1 MADTTKK
8 ITVEVKAVVDNAIA
22 KINKYVEAVNKAQRA
37 KIDDTSSSAVRQ
49 VGNEAEKSAKKINA
63 LQSQMVKLK
72 AAVAGA
78 FTVSAILGIG
88 QAALKASAN
97 VELLRKGLEF
107 QIGKDDTKK
116 LIRGIQAIGEA
127 SAYDT
132 NQLIPMSRAWINM
145 GENAEQAMSR
155 VQRLVDL
162 GSAFGLTADQIEHA
176 NLALSQMAA
185 AGKIN
190 AQDMMQLTNANIPAW
205 KMLADAMHMS
215 VTEVRELASQGKLTG
230 EAIEALWGAFSEKT
244 QGAATS
250 LASSLMG
257 QTSNIEEAIANSMS
271 VVGDIIREAFDIS
284 GILTDVGEV
293 VEGVR
298 AHLMNIKE
306 AAENIGIKQAIL
318 NEISSISPAV
328 GFVATAFVN
337 AFNAIK
343 SVISNNIG
351 IIKTFVEAVLL
362 IKGAT
367 LVVAGLTAAFGV
379 LHGAITT
386 LSTVHTIFTMMQTG
400 IIGVRTAFLAL
411 TAAMNVNP
419 IILALTL
426 VSAALVALY
435 NNWEEISDAV
445 DRAMSKIQNVVASV
459 CESVAGF
466 FDNLKGKV
474 IEVGEG
480 FLDMARSA
488 LPSWASSALS
498 IISGFVN
505 KAAALLQW
513 LADFARH
520 VMNRIRQAQSS
531 FGTPTGER
539 RRHSA
544 QPDFAVVTP
553 KPEVPASPSAPSIS
567 KGGGG
572 KGGGGGGS
580 KAISEEERAIE
591 ALIKKYSDA
600 DKMLR
605 NVIKS
610 EIEMA
615 NVSLSMLPQSARA
628 EEEVQVKLM
637 SIKAAHDEVMDG
649 YMKELDIAEKISDP
663 TVRDNVIKG
672 IEKQI
677 EAENK
682 LADAKMRQATFE
694 GNLKTNKEETTTL
707 LDRVFG
713 TDDEYERKIR
723 DIQDGV
729 ARIFETADYAKASG
743 QVGDYTQDMDLL
755 SKILQLSPDALQ
767 AELEAK
773 NETLDAFVER
783 NKERIAEG
791 AKALTESEK
800 NAKTWSDNTVRYA
813 TMVGD
818 SMSDAMM
825 SWITGAKSGKEALS
839 DFVSGILKA
848 AAQLL
853 TRWLSLF
860 AIFSIVGE
868 PRLAAR
874 NASAA
879 VFGAYDGKVNLS
891 RDGHAMGGYITG
903 AGTGTS
909 DSIPAMLS
917 NGEYVVRAA
926 AVRRIGVPTLSAINR
941 GHFAT
946 GGLVGGGYVGGKKLE
961 PSGVAGNLTL
971 QVNALDATDFD
982 NFLNLRGGGERIQN
996 MLYEAERRFAFS
1008 MG

>member
-8 ITVEVKAVVDNAIA
+8 ITVEVKAVVDNAVA

-37 KIDDTSSSAVRQ
+37 KIDDTSSSAVRK

-257 QTSNIEEAIANSMS
+257 QTSNIEEAITNSMA
-271 VVGDIIREAFDIS
+271 VVGDIIRDAFDIS

-306 AAENIGIKQAIL
+306 AAENIGMKQAIL

-351 IIKTFVEAVLL
+351 VIKLFVEATLL
-362 IKGAT
+362 IKGTT
-367 LVVAGLTAAFGV
+367 LIVAGLTAAFGV

-435 NNWEEISDAV
+435 NHWEEISDAV

-488 LPSWASSALS
+488 LPSWAGSALN

-520 VMNRIRQAQSS
+520 VMNRIRQAQNS

-553 KPEVPASPSAPSIS
+553 KPEVPSSPPSAPSIS

-572 KGGGGGGS
+572 KGGGGGS

-649 YMKELDIAEKISDP
+649 YMKELDIAGKISDP

-682 LADAKMRQATFE
+682 LTDAKMRQATFE
-694 GNLKTNKEETTTL
+694 GNLKTNNKETETL
-707 LDRVFG
+707 FDKIFG
-713 TDDEYERKIR
+713 TDDEFDTKIKN
-723 DIQDGV
+723 
-729 ARIFETADYAKASG
+729 AKAK
-743 QVGDYTQDMDLL
+743 MEELL
-755 SKILQLSPDALQ
+755 SIADNAAAGGSGKTTDEDLGWVAKILNRTPEDLQ
-767 AELEAK
+767 AELDAK
-773 NETLDAFVER
+773 GESLAMFIEQ
-783 NKERIAEG
+783 NKEAVMNGTKAYQDSQES
-791 AKALTESEK
+791 AKMWAT
-800 NAKTWSDNTVRYA
+800 NTTKYA
-813 TMVGD
+813 MMVGD
-818 SMSDAMM
+818 AMSDAMM

-891 RDGHAMGGYITG
+891 RDGHAMGGYISG
-903 AGTGTS
+903 AGTSTS

-961 PSGVAGNLTL
+961 PSAPMNNLTL
-971 QVNALDATDFD
+971 QVNAMDASDFD
-982 NFLNLRGGGERIQN
+982 DFLSLRGGGERIQN
-996 MLYEAERRFAFS
+996 MLYEAQRRFEYS